1 MSNKNENHN
10 RILEV
15 LKKLKTSDLKE
26 LFRIKSDEEIY
37 YSTQIEMTEE
47 ETIIDNSGNQVANKI
62 KVYPIMHGRIKR
74 TCYIVYAKYQYHA
87 WVTLNGNPY
96 NVDKISA
103 TMNSGNGNFSKVVKN
118 THQLKKLDE
127 VYEYGVACK
136 SANMEATARKGNLSG
151 TVKVKL
157 K

>member
-1 MSNKNENHN
+1 MSKKNENHN

-15 LKKLKTSDLKE
+15 LKKLKLSDFEE
-26 LFRIKSDEEIY
+26 LFKNKSDEEMY

-47 ETIIDNSGNQVANKI
+47 ETVIDNSGNEVVNKI
-62 KVYPIMHGRIKR
+62 KVYPIIHGRIKR
-74 TCYIVYAKYQYHA
+74 TCYMVYAKYQYHA
-87 WVTLNGNPY
+87 WVTLNGNQY

-127 VYEYGVACK
+127 VYEYGVACR

-151 TVKVKL
+151 SVKVKL

>member
-1 MSNKNENHN
+1 MSKENEN

-15 LKKLKTSDLKE
+15 LKKLKPSDLKE
-26 LFRIKSDEEIY
+26 LFRIKSEEEMY
-37 YSTQIEMTEE
+37 YSTQIELTEE
-47 ETIIDNSGNQVANKI
+47 ETIIDNSGNQLINKV
-62 KVYPIMHGRIKR
+62 KVYPKIHGRIKR

-87 WVTLNGNPY
+87 WVTLNGSPY

>member
-1 MSNKNENHN
+1 MSAKNEN

-15 LKKLKTSDLKE
+15 LKKLKLSELEE
-26 LFRIKSDEEIY
+26 LFKIRSNEEMY
-37 YSTQIEMTEE
+37 YSSQIEIIEE
-47 ETIIDNSGNQVANKI
+47 EVIIDSSGNERVNKI
-62 KVYPIMHGRIKR
+62 KVYPIIHGSIKR
-74 TCYIVYAKYQYHA
+74 TCYLVYAKYQYHA

-96 NVDKISA
+96 NVDEISA
-103 TMNSGNGNFSKVVKN
+103 KMDSGNGNFSKVVKN

-136 SANMEATARKGNLSG
+136 SATMEATARKGNLSG